1 MDSDKIIVM
10 NFGRLQEFGTAWE
23 LHNLPLGLFRDM
35 VKSTGIEAEKL
46 RKIAK
51 QKHESLKKMA

>member
-10 NFGRLQEFGTAWE
+10 NYGRLQEFGTAYE
-23 LHNLPLGLFRDM
+23 LLKLPLGILRDM
-35 VKSTGIEAEKL
+35 VNSTGSEADSL

-51 QKHESLKKMA
+51 QKHESLEKEA